1 MTHPFARTEAL
12 IGADALQRLADSH
25 VAVFGLGG
33 VGGYAAEALARCG
46 VGALDLFDGDKVSL
60 TNLNRQIVALHS
72 TLGRFKADVM
82 RERVLDINPQCRV
95 AAHRV
100 YYVPENADQYDLG
113 AYDYIVDAVDMVS
126 AKVELAVRAQAA
138 GVPMVSAMGAG
149 NRLNPGRLETAD
161 IMDTAG
167 CPLARVMRRELKK
180 RGVHALRVVFSRE
193 PPMPMHCKDEGAKQ
207 RGVPASVVFPPAA
220 MGMALAAE
228 AVRVLAGL

>member
-180 RGVHALRVVFSRE
+180 RGVYALRVVFSRE

>member
-12 IGADALQRLADSH
+12 IGADALQRLADSR

-60 TNLNRQIVALHS
+60 TNLNRQIVALYS

-95 AAHRV
+95 AVHRV

-180 RGVHALRVVFSRE
+180 RGVHTLRVVFSRE
-193 PPMPMHCKDEGAKQ
+193 PPMPPHCMDEETQQ

>member
-12 IGADALQRLADSH
+12 IGADALQRLADSR
-25 VAVFGLGG
+25 VTVFGLGG

-82 RERVLDINPQCRV
+82 RERVRDINPQCRV
-95 AAHRV
+95 AAHQV

-149 NRLNPGRLETAD
+149 NRLNPGRFETAD

-180 RGVHALRVVFSRE
+180 RGVHTLRVVFSRE
-193 PPMPMHCKDEGAKQ
+193 PPMPMHCKDEGTKQ